1 MGGWISVGLGAAA
14 ALCPLPQHGG
24 ATVVMEHTPTTDHL
38 VVCAPDVWVDMGH
51 GHPEPPRPASALPSA
66 CHPSAPQAPVP
77 PPAPRPSA
85 PPSPAPAPAPRPP
98 APSSPAP
105 AVEPIVT
112 SPPRPAPST
121 ARHAAPRAA
130 APRPVE
136 RIESVEELAPPADP
150 VPDATPAPTT
160 TSTPNSASAPVP
172 AKVRQA
178 FRWVPRLHYTG
189 GPTRPAPAGMST
201 TMTTVVITLPGVLA
215 AAALRPGSRRRSR
228 A

>member
-1 MGGWISVGLGAAA
+1 MGSWISVGLGAAA

-51 GHPEPPRPASALPSA
+51 GHPEPPRPASALPPA

-77 PPAPRPSA
+77 PPAPRPPV
-85 PPSPAPAPAPRPP
+85 PPSPAPRPS

-105 AVEPIVT
+105 AVGPIVT
-112 SPPRPAPST
+112 SPPRPTPSA

-136 RIESVEELAPPADP
+136 RVESVEPVEEPAPPADP
-150 VPDATPAPTT
+150 APDVTPTT
-160 TSTPNSASAPVP
+160 TPTPNPASAPVP

>member
-1 MGGWISVGLGAAA
+1 M
-14 ALCPLPQHGG
+14 
-24 ATVVMEHTPTTDHL
+24 
-38 VVCAPDVWVDMGH
+38 
-51 GHPEPPRPASALPSA
+51 
-66 CHPSAPQAPVP
+66 
-77 PPAPRPSA
+77 
-85 PPSPAPAPAPRPP
+85 
-98 APSSPAP
+98 
-105 AVEPIVT
+105 T
-112 SPPRPAPST
+112 SPPRPTPSA

-136 RIESVEELAPPADP
+136 RVESVEPVEEPAPPADP
-150 VPDATPAPTT
+150 APDVTPTT
-160 TSTPNSASAPVP
+160 TPTPNPASAPVP